1 MREMFGGDENTM
13 KARYAAQKLSFH
25 LMQCGMLM
33 PMEWTRE
40 NGDGSEL
47 QEAFMMAIDSLNK
60 KAEEE
65 EGGRENG

>member
-1 MREMFGGDENTM
+1 MV
-13 KARYAAQKLSFH
+13 KAREAARKLSLH

-33 PMEWTRE
+33 PMEWIRE
-40 NGDGSEL
+40 NGDGGEL

-65 EGGRENG
+65 EGERENG

>member
-33 PMEWTRE
+33 PMEWIRE